1 MKIFAIGANS
11 IVNIISQYKNNHIN
25 NKELNRNLLST
36 IIFNYYYFK
45 KDSKKLKKEKEAQ
58 KQIYQNFLAQEEKQ
72 IKNERI
78 YLSRERNKKR
88 KEEIYQKFTN
98 ERKLMLDNYKEKKHF
113 TSILEPTFDCYIPIK
128 QFSIPLEFY
137 TNKIV
142 TKIFDQEETEIK
154 GKEEIKYNEEEVEV
168 KVENIK
174 GLNDYKIDIPIHL
187 CENNDIYFNED
198 SFSDME
204 KEEKNDVN
212 NNNDLLDILKMDD
225 KDLFYED
232 EKMDMKSQKTS
243 IYNES
248 NKIELPTKKVNTFE
262 DIELDKNLTKN
273 EIVENHFKEFS
284 SYLPLSIYT
293 KYIKQMNYIYLH
305 LMLMD
310 FFDLEHKINLLILH
324 EDIIIVNHVKK
335 CILESGICALP
346 LYEKIVK
353 NISTIKDKLTFEKY
367 LDFFTP
373 IFKASEEYQSY
384 KYKFLLDLSRNKYSE
399 KMTHLEF
406 DMFLNLVK
414 GKKIYDKE
422 TYSDLLKRFKV
433 IYKKQYPKHN
443 QKKYYL
449 YRHVI
454 TVLEFIIDLN
464 YKNLDD

>member
-1 MKIFAIGANS
+1 MKVFAFGANS
-11 IVNIISQYKNNHIN
+11 IVNIISKYKNNNIN

-45 KDSKKLKKEKEAQ
+45 KDSKKLTKEKEAQ

-72 IKNERI
+72 IKNEKI
-78 YLSRERNKKR
+78 YLSKERNKIR

-98 ERKLMLDNYKEKKHF
+98 ERKLMLDNYKEQKHF
-113 TSILEPTFDCYIPIK
+113 TSIIEPTFDCYIPIK

-142 TKIFDQEETEIK
+142 SKIFDQEEPELK
-154 GKEEIKYNEEEVEV
+154 GKEEIKYNEEDV

-174 GLNDYKIDIPIHL
+174 GLNDFNIDIPIHL
-187 CENNDIYFNED
+187 CENNDMYFNDD
-198 SFSDME
+198 SFSE
-204 KEEKNDVN
+204 KEKEKKNDV

-232 EKMDMKSQKTS
+232 EKMDMKSHKSS
-243 IYNES
+243 IYKEP
-248 NKIELPTKKVNTFE
+248 NKIELPIKKSNTFE
-262 DIELDKNLTKN
+262 DIELDKNLSKN

-284 SYLPLSIYT
+284 SYLSFSIFT
-293 KYIKQMNYIYLH
+293 KYIKKMNYIYLH

-310 FFDLEHKINLLILH
+310 FFELEHRINILILH
-324 EDIIIVNHVKK
+324 EDIIIINHVKK
-335 CILESGICALP
+335 CILQSGICALP

-353 NISTIKDKLTFEKY
+353 NISTLKDKITFEKY
-367 LDFFTP
+367 LEFFSP
-373 IFKASEEYQSY
+373 IFKASEEYQSF
-384 KYKFLLDLSRNKYSE
+384 KYKFLLNLSRNKYSE

-449 YRHVI
+449 YRHVV
-454 TVLEFIIDLN
+454 TVIEFIIDLN
-464 YKNLDD
+464 YENLND